1 MAVGDFYEFGK
12 DYDVDAGRLAELD
25 PAGFAGSGTYGM
37 SPLTVEDTFAG
48 RPQDLWETARLQ
60 QMGARGMLPQW
71 QRQRLQGFEPMLG
84 EYFLSGR
91 TTPFADYL
99 TNRTAATDTTSSG
112 PTAVANNWA
121 NAIAASRALAVKPQ
135 TWLPKPTV
143 APAPTAAELE
153 ADPAAAAA
161 AAAAAPAMTPEQ
173 LVMQGYLT
181 GEGARGRAL
190 AMAGTAMGG
199 GVGVGAQARQAA
211 LGNLY
216 DLYAARAAAT
226 GTSPGT
232 FLSWLSGKVGTPS
245 TT

>member
-12 DYDVDAGRLAELD
+12 DYDVDASRLAELD

-71 QRQRLQGFEPMLG
+71 QRQRLQGFQPALG
-84 EYFLSGR
+84 GYLLSGR
-91 TTPFADYL
+91 TDPFAEYL
-99 TNRTAATDTTSSG
+99 RSPGAGATALAGQS
-112 PTAVANNWA
+112 AQQIAEANWA
-121 NAIAASRALAVKPQ
+121 NAIAASRAMAVQDQP
-135 TWLPKPTV
+135 WLPNLPE
-143 APAPTAAELE
+143 PE
-153 ADPAAAAA
+153 AAAAVA
-161 AAAAAPAMTPEQ
+161 DGAPAMTPEQ

-181 GEGARGRAL
+181 GEGARSRAL

-199 GVGVGAQARQAA
+199 GVGIGAQARQAA

-216 DLYAARAAAT
+216 DLYSARAAAT

-232 FLSWLSGKVGTPS
+232 FLRWLSGKVGTPGTETS
-245 TT
+245 SE